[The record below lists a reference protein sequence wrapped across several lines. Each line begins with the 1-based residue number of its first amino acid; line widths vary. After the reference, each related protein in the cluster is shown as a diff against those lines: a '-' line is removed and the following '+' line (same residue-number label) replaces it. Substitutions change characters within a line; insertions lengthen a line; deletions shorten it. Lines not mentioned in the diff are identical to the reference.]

1 MLTGENTIEVDAPPE
16 ACFDLVVQIDRL
28 PEWQTQVR
36 EARVLEWDAEGRP
49 LVAETVSDAKIR
61 TLRYR
66 LRYAY
71 EPPHRV
77 SWVYVDGDVKD
88 VTGEYR
94 FEPLDGGGRTRA
106 TYALQV
112 DPGRRLG
119 LLLRGPI
126 AEEVRSYVL
135 DTTLEELK
143 ATVERGGL

>member
-1 MLTGENTIEVDAPPE
+1 MLAGENSIEVDAPPE
-16 ACFDLVVQIDRL
+16 ACFDLVVQLDRL

-36 EARVLEWDAEGRP
+36 EARVLEWDGEGRP

-77 SWVYVDGDVKD
+77 SWVYVEGDVKD

-94 FEPLDGGGRTRA
+94 FEALDGGRTRA

-119 LLLRGPI
+119 LVLRGPI
-126 AEEVRSYVL
+126 ANEVREYVL
-135 DTTLEELK
+135 GTTLQELK
-143 ATVERGGL
+143 ATVERGGI

>member
-1 MLTGENTIEVDAPPE
+1 MLAGENTIEVDAPPE
-16 ACFDLVVQIDRL
+16 ACFELVVQLDRL

-36 EARVLEWDAEGRP
+36 EARVLEWDDQGRP

-71 EPPHRV
+71 EPPHRM
-77 SWVYVDGDVKD
+77 SWTYVEGDVKN

-94 FEPLDGGGRTRA
+94 FEALDGGRTSA

-119 LLLRGPI
+119 LLLHGPI
-126 AEEVRSYVL
+126 ADEVRNYVL
-135 DTTLEELK
+135 GTTLDELK
-143 ATVERGGL
+143 ATVERGGI